1 MNLGEFIMGLEII
14 KSMLEEEL
22 DRKKRAVDSFNNE
35 LKNPELKKIYI
46 KNVNGNSYFYENDNE
61 GGKFHYKMIGS
72 IKEMSESEKDRLME
86 NSQRY
91 ENNINSIRSLNDD
104 ISKLERM
111 VKIIG

>member
-1 MNLGEFIMGLEII
+1 MGLEII

-35 LKNPELKKIYI
+35 MKNQELKKVYV
-46 KNVNGNSYFYENDNE
+46 KNINGNSYLYENDNE
-61 GGKFHYKMIGS
+61 DGKFHYKLIGNV
-72 IKEMSESEKDRLME
+72 KDLSENEANRLLE

-91 ENNINSIRSLNDD
+91 DNNRNSIKSLNDD

>member
-1 MNLGEFIMGLEII
+1 MALDII

-22 DRKKRAVDSFNNE
+22 ERKRRAVDSFNNE
-35 LKNPELKKIYI
+35 MKNPELKKVYV

-61 GGKFHYKMIGS
+61 DGKFHYKMIGS
-72 IKEMSESEKDRLME
+72 IKEMPENEASRLLE
-86 NSQRY
+86 NSRRY
-91 ENNINSIRSLNDD
+91 ENNKNSIRSLNDD